1 MFLDK
6 FAEEGDG
13 GELQLHHYLLDAFL
27 RAHEEA
33 FHILHHV
40 AVDELRGR
48 MPAVLLANGAEVL
61 GCYVEVG
68 CVPLDGART
77 RIGLDEQVGK
87 LLENIV
93 ARGVTRHPHR
103 QTASQ
108 GIVKLVH
115 EGLEQQGDD

>member
-1 MFLDK
+1 MDKILVWLREFL
-6 FAEEGDG
+6 
-13 GELQLHHYLLDAFL
+13 
-27 RAHEEA
+27 
-33 FHILHHV
+33 V
-40 AVDELRGR
+40 A

-103 QTASQ
+103 QTAGQ